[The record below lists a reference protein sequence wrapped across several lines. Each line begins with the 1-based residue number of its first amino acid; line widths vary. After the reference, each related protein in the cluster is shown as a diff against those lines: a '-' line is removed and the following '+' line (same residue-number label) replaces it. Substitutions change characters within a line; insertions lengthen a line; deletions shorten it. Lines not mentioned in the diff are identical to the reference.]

1 MPRKE
6 KLTVKEQIAYM
17 RDHCG
22 IKFEICSE
30 AEAEQF
36 LREST
41 YFFKA
46 KAFAKDFQKEKDS
59 EKYHDLDFA
68 YLKELS
74 TLDAFLRK
82 QIVAL
87 TQDIEHFLKVGLM
100 ADISQNPKEDGYSL
114 MAQYFAEYPSVK
126 TDIVNKGKVSY
137 CKDLV
142 GKMEQEG
149 YAVWNAIEVLS
160 FGQFINLYR
169 LYSKNN
175 GGWNSKLCN
184 LLLPTK
190 WLRNAAAH
198 NNCLLNSLQR
208 PYSRTFRVSNQ
219 VDSYVSQIPS
229 LKRSK
234 SKVSKLSNPV
244 IHDFVASLFLFDK
257 TGTSL
262 KTRQYT
268 YRKLKKFFD
277 TMLPRNK
284 DYFLA
289 NATLVSSYKFAK
301 KIVDFLYEKAYTGYV
316 EQKL

>member
-1 MPRKE
+1 
-6 KLTVKEQIAYM
+6 M

-74 TLDAFLRK
+74 TLDAYLRK

-87 TQDIEHFLKVGLM
+87 TLDIEHFLKVGLM
-100 ADISQNPKEDGYSL
+100 ADISQNPKEDGYDL
-114 MAQYFAEYPSVK
+114 MVRYFRTYPEVQA
-126 TDIVNKGKVSY
+126 DIVNKGNVSY

-142 GKMEQEG
+142 EKMEKEG

-169 LYSKNN
+169 LYSQNN
-175 GGWNSKLCN
+175 GDWNGKLCN

-190 WLRNAAAH
+190 CLRNAAAH

-208 PYSRTFRVSNQ
+208 PYSRTLKISTQ
-219 VDSYVSQIPS
+219 VDSYVSQIPA

-234 SKVSKLSNPV
+234 SKATKLSNPV

-257 TGTSL
+257 ACTSL
-262 KTRQYT
+262 KTKQYT
-268 YRKLKKFFD
+268 YKKLKKFFD
-277 TMLPRNK
+277 TVLPRNK
-284 DYFLA
+284 DYFSA
-289 NATLVSSYKFAK
+289 NATLVSSYEFVK
-301 KIVDFLYEKAYTGYV
+301 KIVDFLYEKAYTGAV